1 MYSGIDKYLNG
12 TVCMINKRN
21 IIFMKKIS
29 EEFEEF
35 KQNNFFL
42 NFKIFK
48 KKTTEHLL
56 IVYLIR

>member
-35 KQNNFFL
+35 KQKLRKSGFF
-42 NFKIFK
+42 FCF
-48 KKTTEHLL
+48 
-56 IVYLIR
+56 